1 MAPPAGES
9 GLIIFRVACVCY
21 LYSRSIFSGEWI
33 VVPSAVKRPAER
45 ERWSSTRFVLFA
57 FTFNALCLLVLLAN
71 LLTGNA
77 WWKVAVPIAVVC
89 LLFGG
94 LAGFLARRLRLKE
107 R

>member
-1 MAPPAGES
+1 M
-9 GLIIFRVACVCY
+9 ACVCY

-33 VVPSAVKRPAER
+33 VVPSAVKPPAER

-71 LLTGNA
+71 LLTGNV